1 MKILLVD
8 ENKDVLETIGEILE
22 ICQNHEVQAANSAK
36 EALRLVRKKKHDLVV
51 LDLALK
57 VMNGLQ
63 LIPKIRKI
71 HPKLDI
77 VVLTSINCNDAIRKK
92 LSDHGVEK
100 IFQKPKGIHE
110 LLAYVKKL
118 QAKHSAA

>member
-22 ICQNHEVQAANSAK
+22 ICQNHEVQAAISAK
-36 EALRLVRKKKHDLVV
+36 EALKLVRKKKYDLVV

-63 LIPKIRKI
+63 LVPKIRKVN
-71 HPKLDI
+71 PKLEI
-77 VVLTSINCNDAIRKK
+77 VVLTRINCNDAIRKK
-92 LSDHGVEK
+92 LAENGVEK
-100 IFQKPKGIHE
+100 IFHKPKGIHE
-110 LLAYVKKL
+110 LLAYVKKV
-118 QAKHSAA
+118 QQKVSA